1 MRVRTGTRVGRG
13 LAIGIVAAAV
23 MVLVPAVPAGAKT
36 TVKVKGDVVTITVPI
51 DCVGC
56 KDYVDPINGRK
67 LAKYWEKTAEDAWNA
82 VFNKWP
88 YCSKYKLK
96 LDIKMKNRPAGS
108 ASRFGPHELI
118 ATEPDGRG
126 FTGAGWGGAPES
138 TPGGPEGQRVS
149 DGTRYYEFD
158 AQGTMPADATPTVI
172 AHEFGHVMGLGDDR
186 DDAGNGVPGRDGTI
200 MVGGATGVTPNTKL
214 RIDKS
219 LIDRIGDQ
227 LANLGKIDCGV
238 AWNGPIEGHLTAPG
252 CSPSEVPVHG
262 ELNVRVAERGQ
273 VRGSGGWVEDAFSCG
288 GVTAGPFP
296 MSFALTGT
304 KTDERFNFDPVTVGQ
319 PLALDINGSKASA
332 TVDVLGNAG
341 YGSSLTFTLNR
352 QDKKEAVG

>member
-1 MRVRTGTRVGRG
+1 MAGQNQSLGSSDGGSADASSSSASAPSSRSSSGSASVTSLLGSVRRFRSTRIAVTVRSPRPIRIRGIPELPRSRGFPDATRTYRCDRARMRVRTGTRVGRG

-36 TVKVKGDVVTITVPI
+36 TVEVKGDVVTITVPI

-118 ATEPDGRG
+118 ATQPDGRG
-126 FTGAGWGGAPES
+126 FTGAGWSGAPSSS
-138 TPGGPEGQRVS
+138 TGAPEGQRVP

-172 AHEFGHVMGLGDDR
+172 EHEFGHVIGLGDDR
-186 DDAGNGVPGRDGTI
+186 DDAGNPVGPDPKGI
-200 MVGGATGVTPNTKL
+200 MVGGANGVTPNTKL
-214 RIDKS
+214 TIGKNHV
-219 LIDRIGDQ
+219 DRIGDQ
-227 LANLGKIDCGV
+227 LANLGKITCGQ
-238 AWNGPIEGHLTAPG
+238 AWKGTVEQKWQAVSCTSTA
-252 CSPSEVPVHG
+252 
-262 ELNVRVAERGQ
+262 
-273 VRGSGGWVEDAFSCG
+273 
-288 GVTAGPFP
+288 
-296 MSFALTGT
+296 
-304 KTDERFNFDPVTVGQ
+304 
-319 PLALDINGSKASA
+319 
-332 TVDVLGNAG
+332 
-341 YGSSLTFTLNR
+341 SS
-352 QDKKEAVG
+352 QE